1 MASLKDIRTAVKTT
15 LEAAISGLTVH
26 RTVPGTVNVPCVVV
40 RPSPDDGADFLVAM
54 GRGTDTYRLD
64 LLVLVSRA
72 DAQLSE
78 DTLDGYVTGAGPSSI
93 RQAIFTAKT
102 LGLADTDAHVAGVS
116 GYGATFEA
124 GGVAYSGAALRL
136 VVHTKGTE

>member
-26 RTVPGTVNVPCVVV
+26 RTVPGTVNVPAVIV
-40 RPSPDDGADFLVAM
+40 RPAPDDTADFWVAM
-54 GRGTDTYRLD
+54 DRGTDTWQLD
-64 LLVLVSRA
+64 LLVLVNRA

-78 DTLDGYVTGAGPSSI
+78 DTLDGYVTGSGSSSI
-93 RQAIFTAKT
+93 RQAIFQAKT
-102 LGLADTDAHVAGVS
+102 LGLADVNANVSGVS
-116 GYGATFEA
+116 GYGATFEV

-136 VVHTKGTE
+136 VVHTSGKA